1 MIAQWYCGYMSDTLA
16 VQVGNKGRVVVPA
29 SIRARHA
36 WVEGSTLVAVD
47 TELGVLLADQSAVE
61 RLVRA
66 RLAGHDL
73 LADLLNDRR
82 REAVRENAQ
91 SPADR

>member
-1 MIAQWYCGYMSDTLA
+1 MSDTLA

-36 WVEGSTLVAVD
+36 WVEGSTLVALD
-47 TELGVLLADQSAVE
+47 TELGVLLADQGAVE

-66 RLAGHDL
+66 RLSGHDL
-73 LADLLNDRR
+73 LAELLDDRR
-82 REAVRENAQ
+82 REAARDNETQ
-91 SPADR
+91 PGTR

>member
-1 MIAQWYCGYMSDTLA
+1 MMISQWYCRTMSDTLA

-36 WVEGSTLVAVD
+36 WVEGSTLVALD

-66 RLAGHDL
+66 RLTGHDL
-73 LADLLNDRR
+73 LAELLHDRR
-82 REAVRENAQ
+82 LEAGRDSA
-91 SPADR
+91 S

>member
-1 MIAQWYCGYMSDTLA
+1 MSDTLA

-29 SIRARHA
+29 SIRARHQ
-36 WVEGSTLVAVD
+36 WVEGSTLVALD

-66 RLAGHDL
+66 RLAGTDL
-73 LADLLNDRR
+73 LADLLTDRR
-82 REAVRENAQ
+82 REAADDS
-91 SPADR
+91 SPHPVAS

>member
-1 MIAQWYCGYMSDTLA
+1 MSDTLA

-36 WVEGSTLVAVD
+36 WVEGSTLVALD
-47 TELGVLLADQSAVE
+47 TELGVLLADRSAVE
-61 RLVRA
+61 RLVKA

-73 LADLLNDRR
+73 LADLVHDRR
-82 REAVRENAQ
+82 REAARENA
-91 SPADR
+91 PTPGA